1 MDFEAI
7 APSFG
12 SAGTGIK
19 GILKNEPGDGAG
31 QRLPIVETK
40 PRSFSADIST
50 LT

>member
-19 GILKNEPGDGAG
+19 GILKNEPDDGAG
-31 QRLPIVETK
+31 QRLPIVELFDRFL
-40 PRSFSADIST
+40 PIFQH
-50 LT
+50 